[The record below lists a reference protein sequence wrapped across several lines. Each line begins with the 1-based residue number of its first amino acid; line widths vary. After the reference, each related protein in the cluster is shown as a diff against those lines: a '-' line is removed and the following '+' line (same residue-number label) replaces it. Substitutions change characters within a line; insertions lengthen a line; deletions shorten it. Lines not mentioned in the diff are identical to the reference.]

1 MRYRFTKNDIIV
13 RQNHEGSWVLSIM
26 LDGHLIERAYM
37 FYSKDSAL
45 KKFQS
50 EFGLY
55 PNDYKPAGVLCLNNF
70 GGIAVMEIEYG
81 IDDYVYVCDHYGDG
95 YKNLTKNKIK
105 YDINGNAYFIRKG
118 QKWFLSD
125 FMRVR

>member
-1 MRYRFTKNDIIV
+1 MRYRFTKNDIIIM
-13 RQNHEGSWVLSIM
+13 QNHDGSLVLSIM
-26 LDGHLIERAYM
+26 LDGHLVERAYM

-81 IDDYVYVCDHYGDG
+81 IGFPPQ
-95 YKNLTKNKIK
+95 
-105 YDINGNAYFIRKG
+105 NARAIRAASRARENAIRCH
-118 QKWFLSD
+118 L
-125 FMRVR
+125 